1 MHVINSGVVPACCVV
16 AISVFDPAA
25 SQSFELVQ
33 GQLAGRYFSFGD
45 LFANV
50 TETAIGGL
58 WLAVER
64 YVQYRRIPKPA

>member
-1 MHVINSGVVPACCVV
+1 MLVAVLLYGVG
-16 AISVFDPAA
+16 I
-25 SQSFELVQ
+25 ELVQ

-50 TETAIGGL
+50 VGTALGGL

-64 YVQYRRIPKPA
+64 YLTYRRVPKPA